1 LLLTGYAVVTQ
12 CFPGVVLGL
21 FWKRARGTGV
31 FIGMIAGVLTAVALM
46 STHLDPLFGLNA
58 GFVALCIN
66 FLVTIAAS
74 LATPARA
81 PAAAPELT

>member
-1 LLLTGYAVVTQ
+1 MVTQ

-21 FWKRARGTGV
+21 YWRRATASGV
-31 FIGMIAGVLTAVALM
+31 FLGMIVGVVTAVSLM
-46 STHLDPLFGLNA
+46 SAHLDPVGGLNA

-66 FLVTIAAS
+66 FVVTVAGS

-81 PAAAPELT
+81 AAPLAELT